1 MTLKQVKN
9 HLTKVKALEFQFPE
23 GSIVPAHFDVIE
35 VGQVTKDF
43 VNCRGTLRHEKA
55 INFQLWNTED
65 IDHRLQPKKLK
76 NSIQLSEN
84 KLFLGDKLDAEVEY
98 QDDTVGKYHLGFTDV
113 KFQLMSMLMDC
124 SAKDKCGIVEP
135 KSMEKSSVCSS

>member
-1 MTLKQVKN
+1 MTLKQVKKY
-9 HLTKVKALEFQFPE
+9 LAKVEVLKFQLPD
-23 GSIVPAHFDVIE
+23 GSIVPAHFHVTG

-43 VNCRGTLRHEKA
+43 MDCGGTLRHEKVV
-55 INFQLWNTED
+55 NFQLWNAED

-84 KLFLGDKLDAEVEY
+84 KLFLDDKLDAEVEY
-98 QDDTVGKYHLGFTDV
+98 QDDTIGKYHLGFTDV
-113 KFQLMSMLMDC
+113 KFQLVSMLTDC
-124 SAKDKCGIVEP
+124 STKDKCGIIEP